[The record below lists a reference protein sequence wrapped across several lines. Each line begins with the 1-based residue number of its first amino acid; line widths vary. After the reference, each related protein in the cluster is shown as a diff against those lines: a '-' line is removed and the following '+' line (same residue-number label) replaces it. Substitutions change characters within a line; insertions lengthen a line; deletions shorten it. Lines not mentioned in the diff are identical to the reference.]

1 MIFLDEND
9 TNQFTQTDHFNY
21 RTSDGRTLFH
31 LVCES
36 GVYKFINNCRN
47 ILSEDDFNM
56 LLCYFDE
63 SQLLPIELAEKN
75 RLDNKYNVFFYLN
88 ELDDQNNTLFHQLV
102 YENRMIALRLILE
115 YASDNAF
122 IDTIGF
128 GLKNN
133 ENKTCFELAVELKN
147 SEAIYVINHYEL
159 LDKSLN
165 SDKYPSIVGPSF

>member
-9 TNQFTQTDHFNY
+9 TNQFTHTDHFNY

-47 ILSEDDFNM
+47 ILSEDDCSL

-75 RLDNKYNVFFYLN
+75 RLDNKYHV
-88 ELDDQNNTLFHQLV
+88 
-102 YENRMIALRLILE
+102 
-115 YASDNAF
+115 
-122 IDTIGF
+122 
-128 GLKNN
+128 
-133 ENKTCFELAVELKN
+133 
-147 SEAIYVINHYEL
+147 
-159 LDKSLN
+159 
-165 SDKYPSIVGPSF
+165 